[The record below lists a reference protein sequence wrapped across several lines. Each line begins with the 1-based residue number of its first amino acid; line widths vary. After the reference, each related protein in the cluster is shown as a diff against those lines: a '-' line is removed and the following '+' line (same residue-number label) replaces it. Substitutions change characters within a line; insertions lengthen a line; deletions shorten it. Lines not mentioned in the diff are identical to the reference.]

1 MRTNKTSIT
10 IDGDKFNFYF
20 QKSGGNKGAGITG
33 EKDDKHYQSGM
44 LMTAGSDE
52 KYQIIKPI
60 MSGTTLTG
68 YTKYD
73 DVAILQLELVQ
84 SSRLSLLPIVIL
96 RILVSIRRLKMWQS
110 YMFLQ
115 LQLETILLINTS
127 GKVIDNKGKSKD
139 GNDYYYVVNNKKV
152 VAIYLEN

>member
-1 MRTNKTSIT
+1 MVTSY
-10 IDGDKFNFYF
+10 NFYF
-20 QKSGGNKGAGITG
+20 EKSGGNKGAGMTG

-73 DVAILQLELVQ
+73 DVADLTTGTSAIFDVSLILSDSKSGLM
-84 SSRLSLLPIVIL
+84 
-96 RILVSIRRLKMWQS
+96 VSTRRLKMWGLML
-110 YMFLQ
+110 YVPLKLRMVLYG
-115 LQLETILLINTS
+115 EYTLINTS
-127 GKVIDNKGKSKD
+127 GKVIDNKCKSKD
-139 GNDYYYVVNNKKV
+139 GNDYYYVVIN
-152 VAIYLEN
+152 